1 MHVNSGDTAWLL
13 VSAALVMFMTPGLAF
28 FYGGLVRSKNVV
40 GTIMQS
46 FIALGLVTVLWA
58 LVGYTLAFGPDKAGL
73 IGGLDFAGLS
83 GVGAA
88 PSAYAPTVPAS
99 AFMVFQ
105 MMFAVITPALIAGA
119 FAERM
124 RFSGYL
130 MFIGLWSLLV
140 YAPVAHWEWGG
151 GFLGAGG
158 VGALDFAGGAVVH
171 ANAGAAA
178 LATAIYLGRRR
189 GHGSDDMSPHNVP
202 FVILGA
208 GILWFGWFGFNAGS
222 ALTSG
227 ALASSAFVNTQLG
240 AAAALLGWI
249 VLERTRTG
257 RVTTIGAATGAVA
270 GLATITPAAGYV
282 QPMAAL
288 AIGAAA
294 GIVCYLAVGLKGRF
308 GYDDSLDVVGVHM
321 VGGILGV
328 LLTGVFASLAV
339 NAAGA
344 AASLA
349 QLGKQGVLAGV
360 TVVFSFV
367 ATLAILKVTDLTVGL
382 RVSEEHEDV
391 GLDASQH
398 GEVGY
403 RF

>member
-1 MHVNSGDTAWLL
+1 
-13 VSAALVMFMTPGLAF
+13 
-28 FYGGLVRSKNVV
+28 
-40 GTIMQS
+40 
-46 FIALGLVTVLWA
+46 
-58 LVGYTLAFGPDKAGL
+58 
-73 IGGLDFAGLS
+73 
-83 GVGAA
+83 
-88 PSAYAPTVPAS
+88 
-99 AFMVFQ
+99 
-105 MMFAVITPALIAGA
+105 
-119 FAERM
+119 
-124 RFSGYL
+124 
-130 MFIGLWSLLV
+130 
-140 YAPVAHWEWGG
+140 
-151 GFLGAGG
+151 
-158 VGALDFAGGAVVH
+158 
-171 ANAGAAA
+171 
-178 LATAIYLGRRR
+178 
-189 GHGSDDMSPHNVP
+189 
-202 FVILGA
+202 
-208 GILWFGWFGFNAGS
+208 
-222 ALTSG
+222 
-227 ALASSAFVNTQLG
+227 
-240 AAAALLGWI
+240 
-249 VLERTRTG
+249 
-257 RVTTIGAATGAVA
+257 VTTIGAATGAVA

-288 AIGAAA
+288 AIGLAA

-339 NAAGA
+339 NASGA

-382 RVSEEHEDV
+382 RISEEHEDV